1 MTKIAFFRLEIGT
14 PAAVR
19 GRIDFKA
26 KIDNFFKFE
35 IGAFVAVLSNV
46 ANAAIVRI
54 MSPCHKSNYFFAC
67 ENLIIMR
74 TYKMIGYQPQT
85 IELLNLGVKLLPSS
99 KGIKCFIN
107 EDKTKIFLE
116 IKTESDVKV
125 ISVDTDNKES
135 NDLLSLEKVLVEKK
149 F

>member
-1 MTKIAFFRLEIGT
+1 
-14 PAAVR
+14 
-19 GRIDFKA
+19 
-26 KIDNFFKFE
+26 
-35 IGAFVAVLSNV
+35 
-46 ANAAIVRI
+46 
-54 MSPCHKSNYFFAC
+54 
-67 ENLIIMR
+67 
-74 TYKMIGYQPQT
+74 MIGYQPQT

-135 NDLLSLEKVLVEKK
+135 NDLLSLEKVLVEKVLATL
-149 F
+149 